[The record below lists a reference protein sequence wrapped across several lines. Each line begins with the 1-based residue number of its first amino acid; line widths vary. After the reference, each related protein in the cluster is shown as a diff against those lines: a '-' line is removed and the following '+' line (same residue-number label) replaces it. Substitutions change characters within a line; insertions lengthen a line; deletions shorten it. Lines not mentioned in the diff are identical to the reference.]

1 MFKIT
6 KFVLLIN
13 NFLKFTIMFVNNKLL
28 SILKKKEYKTNIL
41 RELNV

>member
-1 MFKIT
+1 MFIIT

-13 NFLKFTIMFVNNKLL
+13 NFLKFTIVFVNNKLL

>member
-1 MFKIT
+1 MFIIT
-6 KFVLLIN
+6 KLVLLIN
-13 NFLKFTIMFVNNKLL
+13 NFLKFTIVFVNNNLL